1 MDIVILYGRMF
12 VGKKGWIIFTIIVA
26 GLLTA
31 LVIASHS
38 AAPSIDVSNIDQ
50 NTILSASA
58 SNGNI
63 ADHVYGNAS
72 SKVILIEYG
81 DLQCP
86 ACGSAHPNIRKI
98 SEQYKDQL
106 AFVFRNFPLTTIH
119 PNARAGAAAAEA
131 AGLQGKYWDMNN
143 YLYEHQNDWVDLTG
157 SSVTDAFVSYAKDLG
172 LDAVKFKTAL
182 ASDAINQKIS
192 FDQAIGNKLNVN
204 STPTFYLN
212 GVQISSD
219 VISDVQQNNGDK
231 LRTLINTDLQKAGI
245 ALPANN

>member
-1 MDIVILYGRMF
+1 MS
-12 VGKKGWIIFTIIVA
+12 KKGWIIFTVIVV

-31 LVIASHS
+31 LVIASHN
-38 AAPSIDVSNIDQ
+38 ATPTIDVSKVDQ
-50 NTILSASA
+50 NTIIAASA
-58 SNGNI
+58 ANGNI

-72 SKVILIEYG
+72 SKVMLVEYG

-86 ACGSAHPNIRKI
+86 ACGSAHPNVRKI
-98 SEQYKDQL
+98 TEQYKAQL

-157 SSVTDAFVSYAKDLG
+157 TAVTDAFVSYAKNLG
-172 LDAVKFKTAL
+172 MDTTKFTAAM
-182 ASDAINQKIS
+182 ASDAVNQKIS
-192 FDQAIGNKLNVN
+192 FDQALGNKLNVN

-219 VISDVQQNNGDK
+219 VISDLQQNNGDK
-231 LRTLINTDLQKAGI
+231 LRALINADLQKAGI
-245 ALPANN
+245 SLPTGS